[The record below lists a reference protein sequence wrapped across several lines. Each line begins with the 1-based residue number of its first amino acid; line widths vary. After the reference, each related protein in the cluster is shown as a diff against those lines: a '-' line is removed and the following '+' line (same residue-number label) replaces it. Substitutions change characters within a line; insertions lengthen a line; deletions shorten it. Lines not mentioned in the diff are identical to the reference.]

1 MMATNR
7 KLLIERL
14 TESTDSIK
22 DCNCDMDAASWGY
35 EKGVIITG
43 HEAELF
49 INLLKKG
56 DE

>member
-1 MMATNR
+1 MATNR

-14 TESTDSIK
+14 TESTESIK
-22 DCNCDMDAASWGY
+22 GCNCDMDAASWGY
-35 EKGVIITG
+35 EKGVLITG

-56 DE
+56 DD